1 MRKIETGTRS
11 RRRWTNRVATALIGA
26 AAAGMA
32 LVVPAQ
38 AVPLFPGGPDI
49 ALPTL
54 PTLPGL
60 PAPAAPLAPL
70 PPVEPQ
76 VGPANFSAPS
86 LNPSEGEVV
95 GDRQA
100 RSGDRAAAAAAY
112 AAALRLY
119 RGDLSVE
126 TDVHTLVERERLR
139 ALYLNQAVDART
151 SFLAPAD
158 WRVCKIDIDPDELA
172 GQTAFTHR

>member
-95 GDRQA
+95 GVAQPIIIRFDEA
-100 RSGDRAAAAAAY
+100 IDDRATA
-112 AAALRLY
+112 
-119 RGDLSVE
+119 
-126 TDVHTLVERERLR
+126 ER
-139 ALYLNQAVDART
+139 AI
-151 SFLAPAD
+151 
-158 WRVCKIDIDPDELA
+158 KISSSPKV
-172 GQTAFTHR
+172 